1 METWYEPDPIFSI
14 FDKAKTREEFVQ
26 NWVVRGQFHSK
37 VPEDILK
44 SYKTVEYL
52 MAHAWYHWPMFDE
65 ALRKLLGMV
74 EMAVKKR
81 CAALEIDLAFE
92 YTDKCGKQKKGEKNF
107 NRLIEDLSGKEPQ
120 KALKRWLH
128 DVRWL
133 RNHFSHPDG
142 KTLMGGLVIGKIK
155 NIVNLINLIF
165 LDEVDCIAAK
175 EKTTLFEREYA
186 DFKEGL
192 FVLECTRGRILVTE
206 MRLLEAFQVK
216 DDWVYLCYFSPV
228 LVNVLE
234 NLSER
239 QYTLPPLIALSQIK
253 LKEGV
258 FEAND
263 FETGSSVK
271 VLPTAHPD
279 NQKALNKHQQDW
291 DQLDSTN
298 QTFYKLHLDSAC
310 GGKLRDFMYQ
320 HRWTT

>member
-1 METWYEPDPIFSI
+1 MEAWYEPDPIFSI

-65 ALRKLLGMV
+65 ALRKMLGMV
-74 EMAVKKR
+74 EMAVRLR
-81 CAALEIDLAFE
+81 CQVLKIAVFREQLDKEGNQIPMPL
-92 YTDKCGKQKKGEKNF
+92 YTLIKQF
-107 NRLIEDLSGKEPQ
+107 VDKEPG
-120 KALKRWLH
+120 KGLEEWLKIIRK
-128 DVRWL
+128 L
-133 RNHFSHPDG
+133 RNYFAHPQNHEF
-142 KTLMGGLVIGKIK
+142 MGAAVIGKIK
-155 NIVNLINLIF
+155 NLINLINLIF